1 MGRFHI
7 ELERVEEDSVWRLVD
22 LSRVC
27 VSLILDV
34 RIKLVNGETRTER
47 PHKEP
52 ARKSFLYC

>member
-1 MGRFHI
+1 MRRFHI

-34 RIKLVNGETRTER
+34 RIKLEGLND
-47 PHKEP
+47 
-52 ARKSFLYC
+52 